1 MRLSSSPLGIAA
13 LAAGLWLSSA
23 DAAVAQHWPTEPVT
37 FAGGRL
43 LIGGD
48 ASVTFGSDDPGWFT
62 YTDYETSA
70 IRRVRA
76 GATIEVRATDRIA
89 FLTEIRAGT
98 GVGVTP
104 YAWYVRVSPLANR
117 WLDIQAGRIPPV
129 FGTFARR
136 SYPQDNPLIGS
147 PQTYQYLTS
156 VRPDAV
162 PATADDLLKMK
173 GRGWLVTYPVG
184 NTAPHN
190 GVPTIAAERWDTG
203 VQVRVGPP
211 ALEGSVSYTVG
222 SLSDPRVGDNNGG
235 GQIAGR
241 VAWHPVPAFTVGVSA
256 ARGVFVADIVRE
268 ARPDAPPGDDDQRAF
283 GIDAEASWG
292 RWLVRGEYVANA
304 WRIPPLDAPRIVD
317 PLGSRAG
324 YAEAKVR
331 LHPRL
336 YAALRGDV
344 IRFTTIEG
352 SGGVETWEAD
362 VSRVEYGVGITI
374 RRGLL
379 AKASVLS
386 NWRDG
391 GRVRRSHLGAVQLLF
406 WF

>member
-1 MRLSSSPLGIAA
+1 MHLSSCPLGAAA
-13 LAAGLWLSSA
+13 LAAGLWLSSP

-173 GRGWLVTYPVG
+173 GRGWLVRYPVG
-184 NTAPHN
+184 STAPHN

-256 ARGVFVADIVRE
+256 ARGVFVADNVRE